1 MKNEIAR
8 TVVEAEDHDENNG
21 HVLLGQGSTIFSEA
35 GRVMAWHICV
45 LDSCLI
51 NFFNQ
56 SRYRLKRFKKTG
68 SAVSGPGIT
77 YVNDLVPRIP
87 LSFQRKG
94 RRETA
99 TGCEKVW
106 DKYFPAVSTDFQ
118 PKTSGKVFCLLGTLT
133 NTGKRHRNN
142 GEKRWTNL

>member
-21 HVLLGQGSTIFSEA
+21 HVLLGQGSTIFAEA
-35 GRVMAWHICV
+35 GRVVVWHICV
-45 LDSCLI
+45 LVSCLA

-77 YVNDLVPRIP
+77 YVNDPVPSP
-87 LSFQRKG
+87 LSHSRGREEERLREVARKSEINTSQQSPQTSNQK
-94 RRETA
+94 RV
-99 TGCEKVW
+99 EKCSA
-106 DKYFPAVSTDFQ
+106 Y
-118 PKTSGKVFCLLGTLT
+118 
-133 NTGKRHRNN
+133 
-142 GEKRWTNL
+142 

>member
-1 MKNEIAR
+1 MHFYMKNEIAR

-35 GRVMAWHICV
+35 GRVMVWHICV

-94 RRETA
+94 RREAARKSEINTSQQSGQ
-99 TGCEKVW
+99 TSNQKPVEKC
-106 DKYFPAVSTDFQ
+106 FA
-118 PKTSGKVFCLLGTLT
+118 
-133 NTGKRHRNN
+133 N
-142 GEKRWTNL
+142 